1 MMNVHD
7 HADFSEGRATTLSV
21 RQHLTLSALW
31 FSLNFVTAALVPIVL
46 PVQIAL
52 FIAPGAIGSA
62 PQAAALG
69 WLSTF
74 GAIIS
79 LIVPPVVGALSD
91 RTRGPLGR
99 RRPYVAIGALL
110 LVFSATVLAA
120 PRDVMVLLG
129 GLVLY
134 QLGSNVCT
142 AGYQGI
148 IPDLVPET
156 RRGEASGYMGVM
168 TILGSAASLGLAAVL
183 LSQVVNSVT
192 SHDLIRQGAGVYYLA
207 TGVVVVVGAGITL
220 LGVHETP
227 LIAAPAAAVA
237 EWVGVRKWAR
247 RIGGLWMEPWH
258 HRNYRWVFLT
268 RCSVMLGL
276 SLFMTFIEY
285 YLANVSHVTN
295 FVAETAALAVLAL
308 LGAALSAFTLGM
320 MSDRINRVGLVCFA
334 SACMSLA
341 AASFMFLP
349 ATFPLWPLGLLFGI
363 GYGAYTSVDW
373 ALAVDVMPS
382 ADTVGKDMG
391 IWTIATTLPAIL
403 APVIGG
409 VAISLASAFKATS
422 AGYRAV
428 FALAAAFLV
437 AGAVF
442 ILRVR
447 DTIPGPDAKPPKGP
461 TAAGSSR
468 RRVAGGWR
476 LAFRTGSGRAR
487 GFLRFWP
494 LWERITLFVHHA
506 DPIPSAPYDLLHVQF
521 TTHKGQSITLPDDT
535 VINKGDRIGEIHIH
549 NRVMAQYAADVV
561 SWKLLAM
568 LANDLWALARW
579 TDDPAFPAEVKAF
592 YGFTLLSKGAARLG
606 FTLRDRPHTLHTRLD
621 RFFLTGL
628 MVLYNPSGTGRLR
641 SGTTYGSYPL
651 EVWMSRGEL
660 VRRYRHRLT
669 NTS

>member
-7 HADFSEGRATTLSV
+7 HADFSDGRAATLSV
-21 RQHLTLSALW
+21 RQHLTLSVLW

-52 FIAPGAIGSA
+52 FIAPGVIGSA
-62 PQAAALG
+62 PQAVALG
-69 WLSTF
+69 WLSTL

-79 LIVPPVVGALSD
+79 LVVPPVVGALSD
-91 RTRGPLGR
+91 RTRSPLGR

-110 LVFSATVLAA
+110 LVFSVTVLAA
-120 PRDVMVLLG
+120 PRDVVFLLG

-148 IPDLVPET
+148 IPDLVPQT
-156 RRGEASGYMGVM
+156 QRGVASGYMGVM

-183 LSQVVNSVT
+183 LSPVVNSIT
-192 SHDLIRQGAGVYYLA
+192 SHDLILQGAGLYYLA
-207 TGVVVVVGAGITL
+207 AGVVVVVGAGITL
-220 LGVHETP
+220 LGIHEAP
-227 LIAAPAAAVA
+227 LAVA
-237 EWVGVRKWAR
+237 PVEAVVVQNGWRNRVRRLGDLWLEPLR
-247 RIGGLWMEPWH
+247 R
-258 HRNYRWVFLT
+258 RDYRWVFLT

-308 LGAALSAFTLGM
+308 LGAAFSAFTLGM

-349 ATFPLWPLGLLFGI
+349 DTFPLWPLGLLFGI

-373 ALAVDVMPS
+373 ALAVDVLPS
-382 ADTVGKDMG
+382 ASTVGKDMG

-409 VAISLASAFKATS
+409 VAISLASVFRATS

-447 DTIPGPDAKPPKGP
+447 DSVSGAKPPEERTP
-461 TAAGSSR
+461 TQPK
-468 RRVAGGWR
+468 RRVAAGWR
-476 LAFRTGSGRAR
+476 LAFRAGSGHAQ

-494 LWERITLFVHHA
+494 FWERVTLFVHHA
-506 DPIPSAPYDLLHVQF
+506 DPIPGAPHDLLHVQF
-521 TTHKGQSITLPDDT
+521 TKHKGRPIVLPDGT
-535 VINKGDRIGEIHIH
+535 VVNKGDRIGEIHIN
-549 NRVMAQYAADVV
+549 NRAMAEITSRGL
-561 SWKLLAM
+561 SWKVMTM
-568 LANDLWALARW
+568 LADDLRALARW

-621 RFFLTGL
+621 RFFLMGL
-628 MVLYNPSGTGRLR
+628 MVMYNPSGARRLR
-641 SGTTYGSYPL
+641 SGTTYSSYPL
-651 EVWMSRGEL
+651 EVWMSRSEL
-660 VRRYRHRLT
+660 VRRYGGEQA
-669 NTS
+669 SKE